1 MALTKRI
8 SPVGNSAG
16 LTIDRP
22 ILRQVGWEMGTEVEV
37 RVEGEAIILTKHR
50 NATTAELA
58 TSAKRMIARHR
69 KSLEKLSE

>member
-8 SPVGNSAG
+8 SPIGNSAG
-16 LTIDRP
+16 LTFDRP
-22 ILRQVGWEMGTEVEV
+22 ILRQVGWEMGTEVEL
-37 RVEGEAIILTKHR
+37 RVEGETIILTKHR
-50 NATTAELA
+50 NATEIEVA